1 MNPNLKLILGSLLL
15 LTLTV
20 FLIIF
25 TNRPSIG
32 QSFMSIVAQS
42 NKFKVNF
49 NIHQN
54 DSKEFSEILES
65 LSLPQSVAKG
75 LEFEIDAASSARL
88 TYLSPIQLK
97 LNISSQSIN
106 FSGQTQS
113 PLFLREFEDED
124 FKIPSSTKLAVFA
137 PDVQGFLKARYSL
150 PPELIDWLA
159 KNFNSNRGQYLLI
172 FGQNSDTAIIFRS
185 KALDFESLK
194 NIQIASLPEP
204 FYKEELQENV
214 NFHLIKLPQ
223 DTTGGKDQSLTIF
236 QIGEFVFL
244 TSSRQAAIEMVQFQK
259 KSQGNPINFGS
270 LSADGIRSLSILF
283 RNPDESPL
291 DANFLGLLFATSP
304 STLENGEAITKSLNH
319 IKELQLV
326 LKGDQFSG
334 LINIK

>member
-1 MNPNLKLILGSLLL
+1 M
-15 LTLTV
+15 
-20 FLIIF
+20 F
-25 TNRPSIG
+25 
-32 QSFMSIVAQS
+32 
-42 NKFKVNF
+42 
-49 NIHQN
+49 
-54 DSKEFSEILES
+54 
-65 LSLPQSVAKG
+65 
-75 LEFEIDAASSARL
+75 
-88 TYLSPIQLK
+88 
-97 LNISSQSIN
+97 
-106 FSGQTQS
+106 
-113 PLFLREFEDED
+113 
-124 FKIPSSTKLAVFA
+124 
-137 PDVQGFLKARYSL
+137 
-150 PPELIDWLA
+150 
-159 KNFNSNRGQYLLI
+159 I
-172 FGQNSDTAIIFRS
+172 FGKNSDTAIIFRS

-259 KSQGNPINFGS
+259 KSQGNSINFGP
-270 LSADGIRSLSILF
+270 LSADGTRSLSILF